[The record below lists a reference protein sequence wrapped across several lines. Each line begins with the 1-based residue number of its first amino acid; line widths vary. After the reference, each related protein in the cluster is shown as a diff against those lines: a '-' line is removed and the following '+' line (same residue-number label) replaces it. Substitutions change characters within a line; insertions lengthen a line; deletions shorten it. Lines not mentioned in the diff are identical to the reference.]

1 MKKLFILALL
11 FSSSHFVFSQCK
23 SFTKKNCL
31 PSLNPFI
38 SNGQINAAKLAPGES
53 AELQISFSKG
63 LKYRLLLCSSDFLGE
78 VEMVIYDQ
86 NKNKLFNDKV
96 KENTSFWDFKAETSQ
111 VLTVQ
116 IKAPENTSQNELMG
130 LGCVTMMSGFQE

>member
-1 MKKLFILALL
+1 MKKFIISAIL
-11 FSSSHFVFSQCK
+11 FSSTLFAFSQCK

-31 PSLNPFI
+31 PSLQPFI

-63 LKYRLLLCSSDFLGE
+63 LKYRLLLCTSDFLGE
-78 VEMVIYDQ
+78 VEMVIFDQ
-86 NKNKLFNDKV
+86 NKNKLFGDGV
-96 KENTSFWDFKAETSQ
+96 ENNTAFWDFKAEVSQ

-116 IKAPENTSQNELMG
+116 IKAPKNTSQNELMG